1 MNNND
6 FLKAMSLIDDDL
18 MYEAGVS
25 EDENDSLTEDGTVV
39 SGVDIYHSPVWR
51 RVLAVAATLAI
62 ITCTAAGGAYYFSK
76 LDKDTVSEK
85 SVNSSYSDDEKQ
97 YNSIYSKLKANREK
111 YTMNTAICLFDSTKG
126 GFPYTDSKEQDNFFD
141 YMDKVNIK
149 NEIDGEQFIK
159 VPGSIKFVFGTA
171 EEICFT
177 FVFYEN
183 GCFSLTENDN
193 GSETTEYYR
202 SPDEMNC
209 FDDLLKLY
217 KLDTILPDWD
227 DVGRNE
233 IEDMLNSSYFLSSNS
248 IATQFIDG
256 KTLEYEIYDKDS
268 LIASLASLKWE
279 RCSMNDADKM
289 NDPYYLIWGVTVSED
304 GYITGRY
311 KDYEVSYKL
320 KNESDA
326 EKIINALRDD
336 LNCTSSPFS
345 DPTELLQSYI
355 NTINATDTKTVQWME
370 GPTLHPQGRMPYDT
384 ITRFYTMTD
393 ARKIIDGLSELEW
406 EPTTCEDIDNNT
418 GYRDDDCFYISNG
431 SYKIEIYEY
440 GPAVVFLG
448 DMLVYPEGYMYI
460 DNPEISS
467 IPSYFKLKNESD
479 KDKMVRLIKENI
491 VIDENSAL
499 AEKISS
505 GITNYDN
512 LKAHYTYRSTNTD
525 NPEDEYYMSG
535 ELSVDARNEKMYQTG
550 EGRYFTDDD
559 FSEIVMNGH
568 DNSVCKVGNRHTR
581 DAEFMLCYKY
591 SNGSTMPPPPEHY
604 IYLCKDIEKLLAPRF
619 VHSYINTDY
628 STEITAVNGNTEIKI
643 HTSETD
649 YDNNEIT
656 SDITI
661 VITPNGQ
668 LISYRYE
675 SDNYIESFTLDNYV
689 FDSPDFT
696 MVDTQDMYDRLKKE
710 CDSLYE

>member
-171 EEICFT
+171 EETCFT

-209 FDDLLKLY
+209 FNDLLKMY
-217 KLDTILPDWD
+217 GLDTILPDLN
-227 DVGRNE
+227 DVGSEE
-233 IEDMLNSSYFLSSNS
+233 IADMLKSACSLSPDNVVKKS
-248 IATQFIDG
+248 TCG
-256 KTLEYEIYDKDS
+256 KTVKYEISDKNS
-268 LIASLASLKWE
+268 LIASLSALDWE
-279 RCSMNDADKM
+279 RVAVDDSDVKN
-289 NDPYYLIWGVTVSED
+289 NSYYTIWGIIINED
-304 GYITGRY
+304 GYMTGRY
-311 KDYEVSYKL
+311 KDCKASYKL
-320 KNESDA
+320 KNESSLSVI
-326 EKIINALRDD
+326 KNAF
-336 LNCTSSPFS
+336 FS
-345 DPTELLQSYI
+345 DPTKLLQSYI
-355 NTINATDTKTVQWME
+355 NTINTTNRKTVQWME

-384 ITRFYTMTD
+384 ITRFYTMPD
-393 ARKIIDGLSELEW
+393 ARKIIDGLAELEW
-406 EPTTCEDIDNNT
+406 EPTTYEDIENNT
-418 GYRDDDCFYISNG
+418 GYRDDDGIYISNG
-431 SYKIEIYEY
+431 CYEFGLY
-440 GPAVVFLG
+440 EDGPAVVSLG
-448 DMLVYPEGYMYI
+448 DLFVYPEGYMYI

-467 IPSYFKLKNESD
+467 IPSCFKLKNESD

-491 VIDENSAL
+491 VIDETSAL

-581 DAEFMLCYKY
+581 DAEFMFCYEY
-591 SNGSTMPPPPEHY
+591 SNGLTMPPPLEHY
-604 IYLCKDIEKLLAPRF
+604 IYICKTIEKLLAPRF

-628 STEITAVNGNTEIKI
+628 STEIATVNGNTEIKI

-675 SDNYIESFTLDNYV
+675 SDNHIESFTLDNYV

-710 CDSLYE
+710 CDSQYE

>member
-1 MNNND
+1 MTNND

-25 EDENDSLTEDGTVV
+25 EDENDSLTADGTVV
-39 SGVDIYHSPVWR
+39 SGVDVYHSPVWR

-76 LDKDTVSEK
+76 LDRDTVSEK

-171 EEICFT
+171 EETCFT

-209 FDDLLKLY
+209 FNDLLKMY
-217 KLDTILPDWD
+217 GLDTILPDLN
-227 DVGRNE
+227 DVGSEE
-233 IEDMLNSSYFLSSNS
+233 IADMLNSSYFLSSNS
-248 IATQFIDG
+248 MAMQFIDG
-256 KTLEYEIYDKDS
+256 KTLEYEIYDKDR

-320 KNESDA
+320 KNACDA

-345 DPTELLQSYI
+345 DPTELLQSFV
-355 NTINATDTKTVQWME
+355 DEKLVQWIE
-370 GPTLHPQGRMPYDT
+370 GPMLQPQGKMPYDT
-384 ITRFYTMTD
+384 ITRFYTITD

-406 EPTTCEDIDNNT
+406 ETTTSEEIEENTGHRDNESAYVSGGYYDIGFYGADPSGTSSGDLNIYPDGYMSIDNSES
-418 GYRDDDCFYISNG
+418 GRVI
-431 SYKIEIYEY
+431 
-440 GPAVVFLG
+440 
-448 DMLVYPEGYMYI
+448 
-460 DNPEISS
+460 
-467 IPSYFKLKNESD
+467 SYFRLKNESD
-479 KDKMVRLIKENI
+479 KDKLVQLIKDNT
-491 VIDENSAL
+491 VIDECSEI
-499 AEKISS
+499 AEKISN

-512 LKAHYTYRSTNTD
+512 LRAQYTLRLTNTD
-525 NPEDEYYMSG
+525 TQEDEYYMSG
-535 ELSVDARNEKMYQTG
+535 ELSVDARNEKLYQTG
-550 EGRYFTDDD
+550 EGRFYTEEA

-568 DNSVCKVGNRHTR
+568 DNSACKVENRYTS
-581 DAEFMLCYKY
+581 DIELMLCYKY

-604 IYLCKDIEKLLAPRF
+604 IYLCKDIEKSLTPRF
-619 VHSYINTDY
+619 IYNYTKIKRSIVTN
-628 STEITAVNGNTEIKI
+628 EVNGNTEIKI
-643 HTSETD
+643 HSSETD

-675 SDNYIESFTLDNYV
+675 SDNHIESFTLDNYV

-710 CDSLYE
+710 CDSQYE

>member
-171 EEICFT
+171 EETCFT

-209 FDDLLKLY
+209 FNDLLKMY
-217 KLDTILPDWD
+217 GLDTILPDLN
-227 DVGRNE
+227 DVGSEE
-233 IEDMLNSSYFLSSNS
+233 IADMLKSACSLSPDNVVKKS
-248 IATQFIDG
+248 TCG
-256 KTLEYEIYDKDS
+256 KTVKYEITDKNS
-268 LIASLASLKWE
+268 LIASLSALDWE
-279 RCSMNDADKM
+279 RVAVDDSDVKNDS
-289 NDPYYLIWGVTVSED
+289 YYTIWGIIINED
-304 GYITGRY
+304 GYMTGRY
-311 KDYEVSYKL
+311 KDCKASYKL
-320 KNESDA
+320 KNESSLSA
-326 EKIINALRDD
+326 IKNAF
-336 LNCTSSPFS
+336 FS
-345 DPTELLQSYI
+345 DSTKLLQSYI
-355 NTINATDTKTVQWME
+355 NTINTTDTKTVQWME

-393 ARKIIDGLSELEW
+393 ARKIIDGLAELEW
-406 EPTTCEDIDNNT
+406 EPTTYEDIENNT
-418 GYRDDDCFYISNG
+418 GYRDDDGIYILNG
-431 SYKIEIYEY
+431 CYEFGLY
-440 GPAVVFLG
+440 EDGPAVVSLG
-448 DMLVYPEGYMYI
+448 DLFVYPEGYMYI

-467 IPSYFKLKNESD
+467 IPSCFKLKNESD

-491 VIDENSAL
+491 VIDETSAL

-581 DAEFMLCYKY
+581 DAEFMLCYEY
-591 SNGSTMPPPPEHY
+591 SNGSTMPPPLEHY
-604 IYLCKDIEKLLAPRF
+604 IYICKTIEKLLAPRF

-628 STEITAVNGNTEIKI
+628 STEIATVNGNTEIKI

-675 SDNYIESFTLDNYV
+675 SDNHIESFTLDNYV

-696 MVDTQDMYDRLKKE
+696 MVDTQAMYDRLKKE

>member
-171 EEICFT
+171 EETCFT

-209 FDDLLKLY
+209 FNDLLKMY
-217 KLDTILPDWD
+217 GLDTILPDLN
-227 DVGRNE
+227 DVGSEE
-233 IEDMLNSSYFLSSNS
+233 IADMLKSACSLSPDNVVKKS
-248 IATQFIDG
+248 TCG
-256 KTLEYEIYDKDS
+256 KTVKYEISDKNS
-268 LIASLASLKWE
+268 LIASLSALDWE
-279 RCSMNDADKM
+279 RVAVDDSDVKN
-289 NDPYYLIWGVTVSED
+289 NSYYTIWGIIINED
-304 GYITGRY
+304 GYMTGRY
-311 KDYEVSYKL
+311 KDCKASYKL
-320 KNESDA
+320 KNESSLSA
-326 EKIINALRDD
+326 IKNAF
-336 LNCTSSPFS
+336 FS
-345 DPTELLQSYI
+345 DPTKLLQSYI
-355 NTINATDTKTVQWME
+355 NTINTTDRKTVQWME

-393 ARKIIDGLSELEW
+393 ARKIIDGLAELEW
-406 EPTTCEDIDNNT
+406 EPTTYEDIENNT
-418 GYRDDDCFYISNG
+418 GYRDDDGIYILNG
-431 SYKIEIYEY
+431 CYEFGLY
-440 GPAVVFLG
+440 EDGPAVVSLG
-448 DMLVYPEGYMYI
+448 DLFVYPEGYMYI

-467 IPSYFKLKNESD
+467 IPSCFKLKNESD

-491 VIDENSAL
+491 VIDETSAL

-581 DAEFMLCYKY
+581 DAEFMLCYEY
-591 SNGSTMPPPPEHY
+591 SNGSTMPPPLEHY
-604 IYLCKDIEKLLAPRF
+604 IYICKTIEKLLAPRF

-628 STEITAVNGNTEIKI
+628 STEIAAVNGNTEIKI

-675 SDNYIESFTLDNYV
+675 SDNHIESFTLDNYV

-710 CDSLYE
+710 CDSQYE

>member
-25 EDENDSLTEDGTVV
+25 EDENDSLTADGTVV
-39 SGVDIYHSPVWR
+39 SGVDVYHSPVWR

-171 EEICFT
+171 EETCFT

-193 GSETTEYYR
+193 GSETTAYYR

-248 IATQFIDG
+248 MAMQFIDG

-336 LNCTSSPFS
+336 LKCTSSPFS

-355 NTINATDTKTVQWME
+355 NTINATDTKTVQWEE

-406 EPTTCEDIDNNT
+406 EPTTYEDIDNNT
-418 GYRDDDCFYISNG
+418 GYRDDDGIYISNG

-479 KDKMVRLIKENI
+479 KDKMVRLIKDNI
-491 VIDENSAL
+491 VIDETSAL

-550 EGRYFTDDD
+550 EGRYLTDDD

-581 DAEFMLCYKY
+581 DAEFMLCYEY
-591 SNGSTMPPPPEHY
+591 SNGSTMSPPLEHY
-604 IYLCKDIEKLLAPRF
+604 IYICKTIEKLLAPRF

-661 VITPNGQ
+661 VLTPNGQ

-675 SDNYIESFTLDNYV
+675 SDNHIESFTLDNYV

-710 CDSLYE
+710 CDSQYE

>member
-1 MNNND
+1 MTNND

-25 EDENDSLTEDGTVV
+25 EEENDSLTADGTVV
-39 SGVDIYHSPVWR
+39 SGVDVYHSPVWR

-171 EEICFT
+171 EETCFT

-209 FDDLLKLY
+209 FNDLLKMY
-217 KLDTILPDWD
+217 GLDTILPDLN
-227 DVGRNE
+227 DVGSEE
-233 IEDMLNSSYFLSSNS
+233 IADMLKSACSLSSDNVVKKS
-248 IATQFIDG
+248 TCG
-256 KTLEYEIYDKDS
+256 KTVKYEISDKNS
-268 LIASLASLKWE
+268 LIASLSALDWE
-279 RCSMNDADKM
+279 RAAVDDSDVKNDS
-289 NDPYYLIWGVTVSED
+289 YYTIWGIIINED
-304 GYITGRY
+304 GYMTGRY
-311 KDYEVSYKL
+311 KDCKASYKL
-320 KNESDA
+320 KNESSLSA
-326 EKIINALRDD
+326 IKNAF
-336 LNCTSSPFS
+336 FS
-345 DPTELLQSYI
+345 DSTKLLQSYI
-355 NTINATDTKTVQWME
+355 NTINATDTKTVQWEE

-384 ITRFYTMTD
+384 ITRFYTMPD
-393 ARKIIDGLSELEW
+393 ARKIIDGLAELEW
-406 EPTTCEDIDNNT
+406 EPTTYEDIENNT
-418 GYRDDDCFYISNG
+418 GYRDDDGIYISNG
-431 SYKIEIYEY
+431 SYKIELYED
-440 GPAVVFLG
+440 GPAVVSLG

-491 VIDENSAL
+491 VIDETSAL

-568 DNSVCKVGNRHTR
+568 DNSVCKVGNRHSR
-581 DAEFMLCYKY
+581 DAEFMLCYEY
-591 SNGSTMPPPPEHY
+591 SNGSTMPPPLEHY
-604 IYLCKDIEKLLAPRF
+604 IYICKTIEKLLAPRF

-628 STEITAVNGNTEIKI
+628 STEITSVNGNTEIKI

-675 SDNYIESFTLDNYV
+675 SDNHIESFTLDNYV

-710 CDSLYE
+710 CDSQYE